1 MSLPR
6 LHPRTIE
13 AVKERADIVDVV
25 GEHVVL
31 KKKGR
36 EFVGVCPFHDDK
48 SPSMTV
54 SPAKQFYYCFSCGA
68 GGNAIKF
75 LMELQRLSFADVV
88 LELARKY
95 QLPIETL
102 DGPQQ
107 ERLRQQLSRREQLHR
122 ALTLAAGWFRSQLRA
137 PEGASALAYLKESRG
152 LSEVTIEAFGL
163 GYAPERWDGLL
174 NHLGQVEGLAPEL
187 LEAAGLVV
195 PRKGHGDQD
204 SSSSNS
210 FTANSRGFY
219 DRFRHRVMVP
229 ISDRQGRIIGFG
241 GRSLDGGEPKY
252 LNSPETEVFEKGK
265 HLFGLD
271 RAANSIRSDDR
282 AVVVEGY
289 FDVIALHA
297 AGITNAVAS
306 LGTALS
312 SQQITQLC
320 RCCDSKRLILN
331 FDTDRAGVRAAQRAI
346 GEVEQLALQGQLE
359 LRVLQLPAGKDP
371 DEFLKQHGAGE
382 YRSLLD
388 SAPPWLDWQI
398 EQVLEGKDLARSD
411 QFQQAVQGLVAL
423 LGKLPPSAVRSHYLQ
438 QVAERL
444 SGGQARLALQLE
456 DDLRQQVKGQRW
468 HGRSTRWEQPGEA
481 GLRERAEAELLRLYL
496 HCPSYRGAI
505 RSELRRR
512 ELEDFALHH
521 HRQLWAAISSLE
533 EDNLGATRQDGAGR
547 LEAINRGLDPGH
559 ELFELDL
566 PRLLADQLL
575 VEQSELLN
583 RLTPL
588 LEPNEVQ
595 RLSLAQPLLQLRG
608 TTAAL
613 ERQRSLKRCRH
624 LLDAWSSQ
632 RLETLEHCI
641 AQLLA
646 EGQPGA
652 QPPAGA
658 AGSGPAAA
666 PGSGLSPAIDMETR
680 IDAMFAD
687 LNRDALHF
695 QELYYNERQHI
706 GHLDQQRCAGY
717 EEIMQ
722 EAAPP
727 SPLQSAPEL
736 LSA

>member
-36 EFVGVCPFHDDK
+36 EFVGICPFHDDT

-75 LMELQRLSFADVV
+75 LMELQRHSFSDVV

-95 QLPIETL
+95 QLPVETL

-107 ERLRQQLSRREQLHR
+107 ERLRQKLSRQEQLHR
-122 ALTLAAGWFRSQLRA
+122 VLGLASGWFRAQLRS
-137 PEGASALAYLKESRG
+137 PEGASALAYLKEQRG
-152 LSEVTIEAFGL
+152 LSETTLESFEL

-174 NHLGQVEGLAPEL
+174 SHLQQVEGFAPEL

-195 PRKGHGDQD
+195 PRKGA
-204 SSSSNS
+204 S
-210 FTANSRGFY
+210 AENSRGFY

-229 ISDRQGRIIGFG
+229 IRDRQGRVIGFG
-241 GRSLDGGEPKY
+241 GRSLDGAEPKY

-271 RAANSIRSDDR
+271 RASAAIRKDDQ

-320 RCCDSKRLILN
+320 RCCDSRRLVLN
-331 FDTDRAGVRAAQRAI
+331 FDTDGAGVRAAQRAI

-382 YRSLLD
+382 YRALLEQ
-388 SAPPWLDWQI
+388 APQWLDWQI
-398 EQVLEGKDLARSD
+398 EQALEGQDLAKAE
-411 QFQQAVQGLVAL
+411 QFQQAVQALVAL
-423 LGKLPPSAVRSHYLQ
+423 LGKLPQSALRSHYLQ
-438 QVAERL
+438 KVAERL
-444 SGGQARLALQLE
+444 SGGQARVARQLE
-456 DDLRQQVKGQRW
+456 DDLRLQVKGQRW
-468 HGRSTRWEQPGEA
+468 HGRAARWEQPGEI
-481 GLRERAEAELLRLYL
+481 GQRERAEAELLRLYL
-496 HCPSYRGAI
+496 HCGPYRGAI
-505 RSELRRR
+505 RRELRQR
-512 ELEDFALHH
+512 ELDEFALQH
-521 HRQLWAAISSLE
+521 HRLLWATLCEIE
-533 EDNLGATRQDGAGR
+533 EDNLGAGR
-547 LEAINRGLDPGH
+547 LEAVNRGSDPGSD
-559 ELFELDL
+559 LADLDL
-566 PRLLADQLL
+566 PQLLADRLL
-575 VEQSELLN
+575 VEESVLLN

-588 LEPNEVQ
+588 LEPSELQ
-595 RLSLAQPLLQLRG
+595 RLGLAQPLLQLRG

-624 LLDAWSSQ
+624 LLDAWRSQ
-632 RLETLEHCI
+632 RLQTLEQCI
-641 AQLLA
+641 AQLLQQ
-646 EGQPGA
+646 EDHERCE
-652 QPPAGA
+652 
-658 AGSGPAAA
+658 PAALEPSIA
-666 PGSGLSPAIDMETR
+666 AALSPVGLDMESR
-680 IDAMFAD
+680 IAVMFAE
-687 LNRDALHF
+687 LNGDALRF
-695 QELYYNERQHI
+695 QELYYNERKHI
-706 GHLDQQRCAGY
+706 GHLDRQRCAGL
-717 EEIMQ
+717 EEVLRQ
-722 EAAPP
+722 A
-727 SPLQSAPEL
+727 S
-736 LSA
+736 